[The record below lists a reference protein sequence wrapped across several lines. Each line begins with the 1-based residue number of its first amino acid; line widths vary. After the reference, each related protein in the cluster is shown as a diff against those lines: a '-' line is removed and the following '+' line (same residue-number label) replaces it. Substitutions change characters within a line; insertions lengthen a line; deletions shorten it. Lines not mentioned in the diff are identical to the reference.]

1 MREWDGVEKVSGD
14 GYRVQG
20 KGGSMGKELTARQKE
35 ILNFIRET
43 IEKKGFPPTI
53 REIGDKFNI
62 TSTNGVRA
70 ILSALSRKGY
80 IRRRPLVSRGIELAK
95 KARILFDFAQPR
107 AYTAVPLVGRIA
119 AGLPTLAVE
128 NIEGSIAVDR
138 SFLPGGD
145 VFSLRVEGESM
156 RDSGIFDG
164 DYVLA
169 RMQSTAESGDIVVAV
184 IGEEA
189 TVKKYVPQKTK
200 VKLEPAN
207 PAFRPIVVDRRSD
220 EFRIAGKVIGLLR
233 KM

>member
-1 MREWDGVEKVSGD
+1 
-14 GYRVQG
+14 
-20 KGGSMGKELTARQKE
+20 MGKELTARQRE
-35 ILNFIRET
+35 VLDFIREM
-43 IEKKGFPPTI
+43 IENKGLPPTI
-53 REIGDKFNI
+53 REIGEKFKI
-62 TSTNGVRA
+62 ASTNGVRA
-70 ILSALSRKGY
+70 ILFALSKKGY
-80 IRRRPLVSRGIELAK
+80 IRRKPLVARGIELAK
-95 KARILFDFAQPR
+95 KAKASFDYVR
-107 AYTAVPLVGRIA
+107 ESAYATVPLVGRIA

-156 RDSGIFDG
+156 KDSGIFDG

-169 RMQSTAESGDIVVAV
+169 RVQSVAEKGDIVVAV

-189 TVKKYVPQKTK
+189 TVKRYVPQKNR

-207 PAFRPIVVDRRSD
+207 PAFKPIVVDRKSP

-233 KM
+233 RM

>member
-1 MREWDGVEKVSGD
+1 
-14 GYRVQG
+14 
-20 KGGSMGKELTARQKE
+20 MGKELTPRQRE
-35 ILNFIRET
+35 ILDFIREM
-43 IEKKGFPPTI
+43 IENKGFPPTI
-53 REIGDKFNI
+53 REIGEKFEI

-80 IRRRPLVSRGIELAK
+80 IRRRPLVSRGIELAQ
-95 KARILFDFAQPR
+95 KAKNLFDFSR
-107 AYTAVPLVGRIA
+107 TSDHVAVPLLGRIA

-145 VFSLRVEGESM
+145 VFSLKVEGNSM
-156 RDSGIFDG
+156 KDSGIFDG

-169 RMQSTAESGDIVVAV
+169 RAQSVAEKGDIVVAV

-189 TVKKYVPQKTK
+189 TVKRYVPQKNR

-207 PAFRPIVVDRRSD
+207 PAFKPIVVDRKSE

-233 KM
+233 RM

>member
-1 MREWDGVEKVSGD
+1 
-14 GYRVQG
+14 
-20 KGGSMGKELTARQKE
+20 MGKELTPRQRE
-35 ILNFIRET
+35 ILDFIREM

-53 REIGDKFNI
+53 REIGEKFKIN
-62 TSTNGVRA
+62 STNGVRA
-70 ILSALSRKGY
+70 ILSALIRKGY

-95 KARILFDFAQPR
+95 KAKLIFDFSR
-107 AYTAVPLVGRIA
+107 TGDYVTVPLLGRIA

-145 VFSLRVEGESM
+145 VFSLKVQGESM
-156 RDSGIFDG
+156 KDSGIFDG

-169 RMQSTAESGDIVVAV
+169 RMQSVAEKGDIVVAV

-189 TVKKYVPQKTK
+189 TVKKYVPLKK
-200 VKLEPAN
+200 GVKLEPAN
-207 PAFRPIVVDRRSD
+207 RAFKPIVVYPDSE

>member
-1 MREWDGVEKVSGD
+1 MR
-14 GYRVQG
+14 
-20 KGGSMGKELTARQKE
+20 KELTAKQKE
-35 ILNFIRET
+35 VLDFIQEM
-43 IEKKGFPPTI
+43 IQEKGFPPTI
-53 REIGDKFNI
+53 REIGRRFKI
-62 TSTNGVRA
+62 ASTNGVRSV
-70 ILSALSRKGY
+70 LSALSRKGY
-80 IRRRPLVSRGIELAK
+80 IRRSPLVSRGIELTQKAK
-95 KARILFDFAQPR
+95 AFFSHGRGDV
-107 AYTAVPLVGRIA
+107 YVAVPLVGRIA

-169 RMQSTAESGDIVVAV
+169 RVQSVAEKGDIVVAV

-189 TVKKYVPQKTK
+189 TVKRYVPQKNK
-200 VKLEPAN
+200 IKLEPAN
-207 PAFRPIVVDRRSD
+207 PAFKPIVVDPKSS

-233 KM
+233 RM

>member
-1 MREWDGVEKVSGD
+1 
-14 GYRVQG
+14 
-20 KGGSMGKELTARQKE
+20 MGKELTRRQRE
-35 ILNFIRET
+35 ILEFIRGM

-53 REIGDKFNI
+53 REIGERFKI

-70 ILSALSRKGY
+70 ILSALTKKGY
-80 IRRRPLVSRGIELAK
+80 IRRKPLVSRGIELAAK
-95 KARILFDFAQPR
+95 VKTVFDYGENSIFV
-107 AYTAVPLVGRIA
+107 TVPLLGRIA

-138 SFLPGGD
+138 SFVPGGD

-156 RDSGIFDG
+156 TDSGIFHG

-169 RMQSTAESGDIVVAV
+169 RAQATAERGDIVVAV
-184 IGEEA
+184 IGDEA
-189 TVKKYVPQKTK
+189 TVKKYVPLGKR

-207 PAFRPIVVDRRSD
+207 RAFRPIVVDRTSPD
-220 EFRIAGKVIGLLR
+220 FRIAGKVIGLLR

>member
-1 MREWDGVEKVSGD
+1 
-14 GYRVQG
+14 
-20 KGGSMGKELTARQKE
+20 MGKELTPRQRE
-35 ILNFIRET
+35 VLDFIRKM
-43 IEKKGFPPTI
+43 IENKGLPPTI
-53 REIGDKFNI
+53 REIGERFKI

-70 ILSALSRKGY
+70 ILYALSKKGY
-80 IRRRPLVSRGIELAK
+80 IRRKPLVSRGIELAK
-95 KARILFDFAQPR
+95 KAKASFDLAR
-107 AYTAVPLVGRIA
+107 ESAYVSVPLVGRIA

-156 RDSGIFDG
+156 KDSGIVDG

-169 RMQSTAESGDIVVAV
+169 RVQSIAEKGDIVVAV

-189 TVKKYVPQKTK
+189 TVKRYVPQKNR

-207 PAFRPIVVDRRSD
+207 PAFKPIVLDQKSP

-233 KM
+233 RM

>member
-1 MREWDGVEKVSGD
+1 
-14 GYRVQG
+14 
-20 KGGSMGKELTARQKE
+20 MGKELTRRQRE
-35 ILNFIRET
+35 ILEFIRGM

-53 REIGDKFNI
+53 REIGERFKI

-70 ILSALSRKGY
+70 ILSALTKKGY
-80 IRRRPLVSRGIELAK
+80 IRRRPLVSRGIELAAK
-95 KARILFDFAQPR
+95 VKTVFDYGENSIFV
-107 AYTAVPLVGRIA
+107 TVPLLGRIA

-138 SFLPGGD
+138 SFVPGGD

-156 RDSGIFDG
+156 VDSGIFHG

-169 RMQSTAESGDIVVAV
+169 RAQAKADKGDIIVAV

-189 TVKKYVPQKTK
+189 TVKRYVPLKNR

-207 PAFRPIVVDRRSD
+207 PAFRPILVDRRSPD
-220 EFRIAGKVIGLLR
+220 FRIAGKVIGLLR

>member
-1 MREWDGVEKVSGD
+1 
-14 GYRVQG
+14 
-20 KGGSMGKELTARQKE
+20 MGKELTPRQRE
-35 ILNFIRET
+35 ILDFIREM
-43 IEKKGFPPTI
+43 IETKGFPPTI
-53 REIGDKFNI
+53 REIGEKFKI
-62 TSTNGVRA
+62 RSTNGVRA
-70 ILSALSRKGY
+70 ILSALIRKGY

-95 KARILFDFAQPR
+95 KAKLILDFSRIGD
-107 AYTAVPLVGRIA
+107 YMAVPLLGRIA

-145 VFSLRVEGESM
+145 VFSLKVQGESM
-156 RDSGIFDG
+156 KDSGIFDG

-169 RMQSTAESGDIVVAV
+169 RVQSVAEKGDIVVAV

-189 TVKKYVPQKTK
+189 TVKKYVPLKNR

-207 PAFRPIVVDRRSD
+207 RAFKPILLDKSSE